1 MQLFT
6 HEFAPLFLDER
17 YWGKNWGNSQ
27 VMITVVTDG
36 GLVDGVHVSANI
48 FPADVNLEELL
59 ISL

>member
-6 HEFAPLFLDER
+6 HELDER

-48 FPADVNLEELL
+48 FQADVNYQKAAGR
-59 ISL
+59 SG

>member
-6 HEFAPLFLDER
+6 HELDER